1 MKQDN
6 RKRKRK
12 VLLSKPDA
20 ISLSAVLSNSMHGHT
35 LQSHFLEVLDPYLVP
50 KQTRCY

>member
-1 MKQDN
+1 MIKYETRQSN
-6 RKRKRK
+6 KEKK
-12 VLLSKPDA
+12 GLADA